1 MSFMK
6 TGLLCFALIAAPSA
20 AEPAAASTIELRAS
34 PLVDL
39 YYLVRAVAD
48 TAATA
53 PELDGFGEAVAEA
66 RLMQAALGN
75 PLRWGLIEGRLASC
89 DNAAQA
95 VETFG
100 ALPESVAAGGD
111 RAVPL
116 REGAVRLARSLAAI
130 ERQFMAQVWPR
141 HEREIAAARERL
153 GASLLPK
160 QAECFRFIEESFGMQ
175 PLPQAIPVHLVA
187 ESPAPHGF
195 THRTRGG
202 AVCFVGVR
210 GTPAPLLAETVLHE
224 ATHALDVANKTSAL
238 ADLGERLTTAGIA
251 ATDKRHR
258 NAVHTLFFIQA
269 AETVRRF
276 VDPGHRDYGD
286 EAGYYAKV
294 RAAADVERPV
304 WKAYLD
310 GGITREEALT
320 RIVAG
325 LAQGAGA
332 R

>member
-1 MSFMK
+1 MSFVR
-6 TGLLCFALIAAPSA
+6 TGFLCLALIAAPA
-20 AEPAAASTIELRAS
+20 GAQPAAASTMELRAS

-48 TAATA
+48 SDATG
-53 PELDGFGEAVAEA
+53 PELDGLDEAVAEA
-66 RLMQAALGN
+66 RLMRAALGN
-75 PLRWGLIEGRLASC
+75 PLRWGLLEGRLASC
-89 DNAAQA
+89 ESAAQA
-95 VETFG
+95 VEAFG
-100 ALPESVAAGGD
+100 ALPESVTVGGD

-116 REGAVRLARSLAAI
+116 REGAVRLAKSLAAI
-130 ERQFMAQVWPR
+130 ERQFMVQVWPR

-153 GASLLPK
+153 EASLLPK
-160 QAECFRFIEESFGMQ
+160 SAECLRYIEESFGMQ
-175 PLPQAIPVHLVA
+175 PLPQAIRVHLVA

-195 THRTRGG
+195 THRARRG

-224 ATHALDVANKTSAL
+224 ATHALDVANEKSAL
-238 ADLGERLTTAGIA
+238 VELGDRLAQAGIGPG
-251 ATDKRHR
+251 DKRHR
-258 NAVHTLFFIQA
+258 NGVHTLFFIQA

-294 RAAADVERPV
+294 RAAAEVERPV

-310 GGITREEALT
+310 GEITRDEALT

-325 LAQGAGA
+325 LAPEAEE